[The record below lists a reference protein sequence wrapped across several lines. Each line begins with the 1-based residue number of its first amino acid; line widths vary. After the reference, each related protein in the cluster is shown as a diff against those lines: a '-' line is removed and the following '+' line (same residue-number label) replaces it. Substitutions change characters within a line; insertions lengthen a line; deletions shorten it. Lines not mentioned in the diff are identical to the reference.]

1 MTRPQFETDGFGLA
15 NDEADV
21 DVVATFLLTTTSFD
35 QNVVDVWGGGV
46 DGGGNDFVAYIILN

>member
-35 QNVVDVWGGGV
+35 QNVVDV
-46 DGGGNDFVAYIILN
+46 